1 MTDSYN
7 PAAGLNHG
15 DFPEARGANAM
26 AGWLAAL
33 TDSDAAAHRYLL
45 LLRFAVL
52 NLVALALLGA
62 AWIKGWVGVVLAG
75 DTTGLVFV
83 IVAVFLFG
91 LVSCARKVWHTS
103 AEINQLKE
111 HRPGGGSRIGRYLF
125 SLQGRD
131 GHARGLAASALKLKL
146 AARISSIRHLANS
159 LVFLGL
165 IGTVVGFIIALSGV
179 NAEAAAD
186 VESIGPMVSTLIS
199 GMSVALYT
207 TLVGAILNIWLMTN
221 YRLLEGGTITL
232 VTAMVEEGERHAH
245 A

>member
-7 PAAGLNHG
+7 PAAGFAPGSL
-15 DFPEARGANAM
+15 PEARRTDTIG
-26 AGWLAAL
+26 GWFTAL
-33 TDSDAAAHRYLL
+33 TEGDPASRRYLL

-62 AWIKGWVGVVLAG
+62 AWIKGWLAIVTAG
-75 DTTGLVFV
+75 DTTGLVLV
-83 IVAVFLFG
+83 IGAVFLFG
-91 LVSCARKVWHTS
+91 LVGCARKIWQTS
-103 AEINQLKE
+103 VELNHIKQPDRAG
-111 HRPGGGSRIGRYLF
+111 RTRIARYLA
-125 SLQGRD
+125 SVRHRD
-131 GHARGLAASALKLKL
+131 GHSRALAASALKLKL
-146 AARISSIRHLANS
+146 AARIAPIRHLANS

-179 NAEAAAD
+179 NAETAAD
-186 VESIGPMVSTLIS
+186 VDSIGPMVSTLIG

-221 YRLLEGGTITL
+221 YRLLESGTVTL
-232 VTAMVEEGERHAH
+232 VTAIVEEGERHAH